1 MLHAKALAVVVAY
14 DMYLECCEGTLNPVW
29 KVKRP
34 VDFYTFREKL
44 GTQMLHYN
52 PTQRKYPGDEK
63 FRVATQQPKKR
74 RHVNVSRRLTNP
86 TEESQATDSA
96 SSAASVL
103 TRDHFRNNTKRL
115 CGDLTFLYRHVQS
128 VKPTDSSGRI
138 CVVCGLRCYSVCTA
152 CGEAMHRFPPK
163 NNKKKEAI
171 PCFYHH
177 HNTSFFGLSKR
188 DASAS
193 GTKSKEWSF
202 PSPNKMERHRE
213 DVQRILQPRAIPTN
227 PTTPAPVAAITAVQ
241 PTPATPQEER
251 PFNMDHVI

>member
-1 MLHAKALAVVVAY
+1 
-14 DMYLECCEGTLNPVW
+14 
-29 KVKRP
+29 
-34 VDFYTFREKL
+34 
-44 GTQMLHYN
+44 
-52 PTQRKYPGDEK
+52 
-63 FRVATQQPKKR
+63 
-74 RHVNVSRRLTNP
+74 
-86 TEESQATDSA
+86 
-96 SSAASVL
+96 
-103 TRDHFRNNTKRL
+103 
-115 CGDLTFLYRHVQS
+115 
-128 VKPTDSSGRI
+128 
-138 CVVCGLRCYSVCTA
+138 
-152 CGEAMHRFPPK
+152 MHRFPPK